1 MKIKPLPEDVI
12 NKIAAGEIVD
22 RPASVLKELIENSID
37 AKASK
42 IDIFIEKAGKR
53 LIKVVDNGEGI
64 EREDLINAVK
74 KHHTSKIKSFEDLY
88 NILTFGF
95 RGEALSSIANVSK
108 LSITSRTP
116 IDITAGQL
124 IVEAG
129 NVVSLSEVGHPIG
142 TTVEVRNI
150 FFNLPA
156 RWKFLKSDNTEN
168 YHIVSTFLNYV
179 ISNPNIH
186 FTLTLDSRQIY
197 NFFPSDLRT
206 RVKEILTDIYNEVV
220 EIEYENFTGKVRGYV
235 SLKKWKK
242 NFLFVNSRPVK
253 NSMIYKFLRDILGEG
268 FYFINLELPPYFYD
282 INIHPT
288 KIEVKFQKESE
299 VISLIKTAIDKSLK
313 PKSSVSFFELNQPK
327 TNYKTQDNFEIIGY
341 IENTFIVAYYKSE
354 IYFIDAHVAN
364 ERVMYEILKKTIQEK
379 GYYRYQKLI
388 SQVEIEISEEDKS
401 KLFQIKGTLNKLGFR
416 FDIKDKLYITAIP
429 DLMDTGK
436 AIQSLWE
443 ILKEDI
449 TDTDNIISKISCR
462 MSIMSGDSLTLQQAK
477 ELLSM
482 WIKTDNPH
490 LCPHGRPI
498 YYKLSVDVI
507 KQAVGRK

>member
-1 MKIKPLPEDVI
+1 MKIKPLPEEIV
-12 NKIAAGEIVD
+12 NKIAAGEIVE

-42 IDIFIEKAGKR
+42 IDIFVEKAGKR

-74 KHHTSKIKSFEDLY
+74 KHHTSKIKSVEDLY

-108 LSITSRTP
+108 LSITSRTHN
-116 IDITAGQL
+116 DITAGQL
-124 IVEAG
+124 VVEAG
-129 NVVSLSEVGHPIG
+129 KVISLSEVGHPIG
-142 TTVEVRNI
+142 TAVDVRDL

-156 RWKFLKSDNTEN
+156 RQKFLKSDNTEN
-168 YHIVSTFLNYV
+168 YHIVSSFLNYV
-179 ISNPNIH
+179 ISHPDIH
-186 FTLTLDSRQIY
+186 FTLTIDSRQIY
-197 NFFPSDLRT
+197 NFPSADVKS
-206 RVKEILTDIYNEVV
+206 RVREVLTDIYNDVV
-220 EIEYENFTGKVRGYV
+220 EIEYENFTGKIRGYI
-235 SLKKWKK
+235 SLKKWKR

-253 NSMIYKFLRDILGEG
+253 NPIIYRFMRDTFGEG

-282 INIHPT
+282 INIHPAKT
-288 KIEVKFQKESE
+288 EVKFQKEKE
-299 VISLIKTAIDKSLK
+299 VISLLKTAIDKSLK

-327 TNYKTQDNFEIIGY
+327 ANYKTEDDFEIIGY
-341 IENTFIVAYYKSE
+341 VENTFIVAYYKSE

-388 SQVEIEISEEDKS
+388 SPVEVEVSEEDKQ
-401 KLFQIKGTLNKLGFR
+401 KLFQLKELLNNLGFK

-443 ILKEDI
+443 ILKEGI
-449 TDTDNIISKISCR
+449 TDTDNLISKVSCR

-498 YYKLSVDVI
+498 YYKLHIDKI